1 MTSRAASCPVIKQEE
16 SVLCQSNT
24 LFIKMEEGDTRMS
37 GNILLASDGSK
48 HALRATEEAIKL
60 AKGLNKEI
68 ILAYV
73 VDFDQSKTDVLHSAG
88 SLDREQKRKK
98 QLESTEQKLAE
109 AGVAYSLKVLHG
121 APGPSIVEYANEQA
135 IDYVVLG
142 SRGLNGLQEMVLG
155 SVSHKVAK
163 RVQCPVLIV
172 K

>member
-1 MTSRAASCPVIKQEE
+1 
-16 SVLCQSNT
+16 
-24 LFIKMEEGDTRMS
+24 MS
-37 GNILLASDGSK
+37 GKILLASDGSD

-68 ILAYV
+68 VLAYV
-73 VDFDQSKTDVLHSAG
+73 VDYDQSKKDVLHSSG

-98 QLESTEQKLAE
+98 QLQSTEEKLLKS
-109 AGVAYSLKVLHG
+109 GVVYSFKLLHG
-121 APGPSIVEYANEQA
+121 APGPAVVEYANENA
-135 IDYVVLG
+135 ISYVVLG

>member
-1 MTSRAASCPVIKQEE
+1 MSR
-16 SVLCQSNT
+16 
-24 LFIKMEEGDTRMS
+24 M
-37 GNILLASDGSK
+37 ILLASDGSN
-48 HALRATEEAIKL
+48 HALRATDEAIKL

-68 ILAYV
+68 IVAYV
-73 VDFDQSKTDVLHSAG
+73 VDFDQSKKDVLHSAG

-98 QLESTEQKLAE
+98 QLQSTEEKLQE
-109 AGVAYSLKVLHG
+109 ANVPYSVKLLHG
-121 APGPSIVEYANEQA
+121 VPGPAIVEYANENA
-135 IDYVVLG
+135 VSYVVIG